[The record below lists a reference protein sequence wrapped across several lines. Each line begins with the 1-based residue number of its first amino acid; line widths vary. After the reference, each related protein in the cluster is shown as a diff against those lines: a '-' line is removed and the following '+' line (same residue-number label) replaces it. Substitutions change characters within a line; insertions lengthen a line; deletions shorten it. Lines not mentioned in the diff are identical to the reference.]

1 MSGTVLTNKGL
12 ALITKLVAAS
22 TELQISR
29 VAVGTGRVPS
39 GVDPQIMVDLNE
51 YKMDAQIE
59 SYGVSPDQSDV
70 AYIAAQVSSIG
81 VSAGF
86 AVTEAGVFATDPDIG
101 EILYAYLDLTEDPQY
116 IYAETDAISKF
127 AEITFNV
134 LIGSVA
140 KVTTYVSPGA
150 LTKKV
155 DFNAFKESVETPEF
169 DDSGT
174 VEGISSFPSFLET
187 MKSKM
192 NFFQFFRNLKA
203 GLQFVL
209 HAGQIVNNCVTDN
222 AGLPLSAAQGKVLKD
237 LYTQL
242 YSEVGTVSDNLSKA
256 VYTDDIFITAD
267 LPTFVYWNGNTRNTP
282 FKAGLTECQ
291 EGFAFRYGA
300 WADYMTVVCFV
311 KNDSTMWIWS
321 KSRNAWV
328 EYAAKSDLS
337 PIGTV
342 FWSGLEEIQC
352 VKDTWVSGQMTITLP
367 AGTYV
372 IFGHAVL
379 DAGTSTGVLKI
390 NNAKAVEAYQTYYSS
405 VYRRQVTVSCFFDF
419 TEQVTLSVGLFD
431 SANTKAT
438 TCEVCAVR
446 IK

>member
-39 GVDPQIMVDLNE
+39 GVDPQTMVDLNE

-86 AVTEAGVFATDPDIG
+86 AVTEAGVFATDPDVG

-134 LIGSVA
+134 LIGSVT
-140 KVTTYVSPGA
+140 KVTAYVSPGA

-242 YSEVGTVSDNLSKA
+242 YSEVGTVSNNLSDGLYGTTQDTTLDQLMKHMSDWNHPF
-256 VYTDDIFITAD
+256 VFDIGYT
-267 LPTFVYWNGNTRNTP
+267 LPIAPDKNNAIGIGERGMLHAFSYSGKHFYCIDASKGW
-282 FKAGLTECQ
+282 Q
-291 EGFAFRYGA
+291 E
-300 WADYMTVVCFV
+300 
-311 KNDSTMWIWS
+311 SP
-321 KSRNAWV
+321 
-328 EYAAKSDLS
+328 YALKSDL
-337 PIGTV
+337 INTKYLV
-342 FWSGLEEIQC
+342 NEFNAYN
-352 VKDTWVSGQMTITLP
+352 DTI
-367 AGTYV
+367 
-372 IFGHAVL
+372 VL
-379 DAGTSTGVLKI
+379 TSTATDGSKIQLSTDGTNLYLNKKLKG
-390 NNAKAVEAYQTYYSS
+390 ATDWT
-405 VYRRQVTVSCFFDF
+405 TVW
-419 TEQVTLSVGLFD
+419 
-431 SANTKAT
+431 K
-438 TCEVCAVR
+438 
-446 IK
+446 K

>member
-39 GVDPQIMVDLNE
+39 GVDPQTMVDLNE

-86 AVTEAGVFATDPDIG
+86 AVTEAGVFATDPDVG

-140 KVTTYVSPGA
+140 KVTAYVSPGA

-174 VEGISSFPSFLET
+174 VEGISSFPTFLET

-222 AGLPLSAAQGKVLKD
+222 AELPLSAAQGKALMDK
-237 LYTQL
+237 YTQL
-242 YSEVGTVSDNLSKA
+242 YSDLAYTSESLTQPPSEYCTFSQWIAVTERVCNEVTLTFNVSGSIVPASTLLLLMTIPEKYRPKNYKYVSYRTQDGYDMLVIIQTDGKVLLFNNNKA
-256 VYTDDIFITAD
+256 V
-267 LPTFVYWNGNTRNTP
+267 
-282 FKAGLTECQ
+282 
-291 EGFAFRYGA
+291 
-300 WADYMTVVCFV
+300 
-311 KNDSTMWIWS
+311 
-321 KSRNAWV
+321 
-328 EYAAKSDLS
+328 
-337 PIGTV
+337 
-342 FWSGLEEIQC
+342 SGLFLRQ
-352 VKDTWVSGQMTITLP
+352 TITYP
-367 AGTYV
+367 AT
-372 IFGHAVL
+372 
-379 DAGTSTGVLKI
+379 
-390 NNAKAVEAYQTYYSS
+390 
-405 VYRRQVTVSCFFDF
+405 
-419 TEQVTLSVGLFD
+419 
-431 SANTKAT
+431 
-438 TCEVCAVR
+438 
-446 IK
+446 